1 MPAAKGSARTPLG
14 PKLATR
20 VACTC
25 EAVSGK
31 DGCSLSPTVDGS
43 GVGHGKVDGCGQGRA
58 EQHCTL
64 MHSAD
69 MVDRGVLT

>member
-1 MPAAKGSARTPLG
+1 M
-14 PKLATR
+14 
-20 VACTC
+20 
-25 EAVSGK
+25 SGK

-64 MHSAD
+64 MHLCTYALGE
-69 MVDRGVLT
+69 VGGGTPKLLQGVPCPIGGPG